1 MQLNELSQE
10 GAYIYLERFVNNPK
24 YSKFAQYSE
33 TSKEYHP
40 RFGEGQISIP
50 YKFCRKVKLMM
61 AYPDAKILSDFARE
75 GIPFFTHPQFSKET
89 PDGFVNASP
98 TASTRSVL
106 IENKPY
112 FIKLHFPARIS
123 RFNRRLTESSVEHS
137 ILISS
142 DIEESLDFAPKS
154 FAYLPESIGI
164 VHREGHGC
172 ILREK
177 TPRPLVKD
185 NRMQIPF
192 FALYSKDP
200 SNKEQDPL
208 IVQMIKSSKSTPLD
222 FFINKIVHPFIEC
235 WAWFAKNRGILLES
249 HCQNTLLEVDES
261 FKPKR
266 IVYRDFQSIMVDA
279 EVRKQK
285 NLDIPFKKHVIGTAS
300 DPFPAEQEYS
310 IVYDHFVAHYVF
322 PFFTECLKEYF
333 AISEIE
339 TQNAI
344 KNKFRE
350 LFPDWEKYFPKT
362 EYKLEDQIFENN
374 EVKLVN
380 TNELPKFR

>member
-33 TSKEYHP
+33 TLKEYHP
-40 RFGEGQISIP
+40 RFGNEQILIP
-50 YKFCRKVKLMM
+50 YNFCRKVKLMM
-61 AYPDAKILSDFARE
+61 AYPDEKILSEFVNK
-75 GIPFFTHPQFSKET
+75 GIPFFSHPQFSKEI
-89 PDGFVNASP
+89 PDGFVKASP

-106 IENKPY
+106 IDDKPY

-123 RFNRRLTESSVEHS
+123 RFNRRLTENSVEHS

-142 DIEESLDFAPKS
+142 DIEESLSSAPKT

-164 VHREGHGC
+164 IHKEGHGC
-172 ILREK
+172 IIREK
-177 TPRPLVKD
+177 TPRPLVKEK
-185 NRMQIPF
+185 RALIPF

-200 SNKEQDPL
+200 SKQEQNPL
-208 IVQMIKSSKSTPLD
+208 LVQLIKNSNSKPLQ
-222 FFINKIVHPFIEC
+222 FFIDKIVHPFLEC
-235 WAWFAKNRGILLES
+235 WIWFAKNRGILLES
-249 HCQNTLLEVDES
+249 HCQNTLLELDMN
-261 FKPKR
+261 FKPTR

-279 EVRKQK
+279 EIRKQK
-285 NLDIPFKKHVIGTAS
+285 NLEIPFKKHIIGSSS
-300 DPFPAEQEYS
+300 DPFPKEQEYS

-322 PFFTECLKEYF
+322 PFFTECLNEYF
-333 AISEIE
+333 NIPETE

-344 KNKFRE
+344 KQKFNE
-350 LFPDWEKYFPKT
+350 LFPDSREYFPEN

-374 EVKLVN
+374 EVKLVD
-380 TNELPKFR
+380 TNEKPKFR